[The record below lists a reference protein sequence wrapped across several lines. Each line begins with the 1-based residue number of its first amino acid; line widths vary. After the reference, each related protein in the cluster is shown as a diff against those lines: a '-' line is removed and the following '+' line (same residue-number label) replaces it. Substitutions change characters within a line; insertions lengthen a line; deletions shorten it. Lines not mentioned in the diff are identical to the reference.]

1 LWTAYFWSI
10 LAMTK
15 LWVPLPGLFGN
26 WERNFLTMKWI
37 WEKNLIDIVW
47 WNTSWNIVITC
58 YIGQIDILIFFLIS
72 QIQHLVTTW
81 LSKKYLSKM
90 FTENKDLYI
99 SIEFV
104 FKYSYEFYMIIIS
117 KRSHF
122 DDFQMPI
129 LWDFKQNIKFT
140 RISNQKLI
148 IDIYNVQTV
157 LKQNIMFINNLII
170 N

>member
-1 LWTAYFWSI
+1 
-10 LAMTK
+10 
-15 LWVPLPGLFGN
+15 
-26 WERNFLTMKWI
+26 
-37 WEKNLIDIVW
+37 
-47 WNTSWNIVITC
+47 
-58 YIGQIDILIFFLIS
+58 
-72 QIQHLVTTW
+72 
-81 LSKKYLSKM
+81 M